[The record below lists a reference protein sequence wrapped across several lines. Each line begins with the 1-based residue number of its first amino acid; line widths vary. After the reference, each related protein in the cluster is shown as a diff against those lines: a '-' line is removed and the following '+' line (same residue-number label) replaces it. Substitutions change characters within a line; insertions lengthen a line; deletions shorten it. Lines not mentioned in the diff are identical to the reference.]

1 MRLFSFGKA
10 LILLLLL
17 GHAVFQLYAQ
27 QGQEPL
33 FVSKLFTAP
42 GGFTAGVEGPAVD
55 AAGNVYAVNFQKEG
69 TIGVVNTQ
77 GMASIFVTLPQGSTG
92 NGIRF
97 GSRGNMFVADYT
109 GHNILKVDMGT
120 RAVSVFAHSSAMTQP
135 NDIAIS
141 RRNSFFAS
149 DPNWKNGTGAIWYIS
164 SKGKVKLREAN
175 MGTTNGIEL
184 SPGNK
189 KLYVNESVQRKVWV
203 YDVNRKG
210 RIRNKK
216 LLIEFSD
223 HGMDGMRCDTRG
235 NLYIARYGKGTV
247 AIVSPQGTLLHEVK
261 LIGQKPTNI
270 AFGGPDGKTVYVT
283 MQDKGNIETF
293 RTDTPGQEWVL
304 RKN

>member
-1 MRLFSFGKA
+1 M
-10 LILLLLL
+10 LLLT
-17 GHAVFQLYAQ
+17 GNAVFPLYAQ
-27 QGQEPL
+27 QDQEPL
-33 FVSKLFTAP
+33 FVSKQFTAP
-42 GGFTAGVEGPAVD
+42 GSFTAGVEGPAVD
-55 AAGNVYAVNFQKEG
+55 AAGNLYAVNFEKEG
-69 TIGVVNTQ
+69 TIGVVNAQ

-97 GSRGNMFVADYT
+97 GSKGNMFVADYT
-109 GHNILKVDMGT
+109 GHNILKVDMDT

-141 RRNSFFAS
+141 KRNSFFAS
-149 DPNWKNGTGAIWYIS
+149 DPSWKNSTGAIWYINN
-164 SKGKVKLREAN
+164 KGKVKLLEAH

-184 SPGNK
+184 SPDNK
-189 KLYVNESVQRKVWV
+189 KLYVNESLQRKVWV
-203 YDVNRKG
+203 YDVNKKG

-293 RTDTPGQEWVL
+293 RTDTPGQEWML
-304 RKN
+304 RQQ